1 MPAVP
6 YRSLSDLRNT
16 TTEQM
21 IPGLVDAIRYNDQ
34 LSALMIGNAFVTDRP
49 QIKLNRI
56 AERSAASV
64 VAAGGT
70 ITSVALSAT
79 AATFDFDTIV
89 SQFEVASQGYN
100 QYSSYTDVKAAE
112 MVEAAKR
119 IGRTIASNIFVS
131 GTNTVG
137 LNVQNINSAAVATSG
152 ALKLADLDNL
162 SDLVLSKSANM
173 AFIGKPASV
182 NAVVRELRSTA
193 GGLQY
198 SDLAG
203 TAFTVPQYLGIPL
216 VKSEFA
222 TAGELWLVNLDDY
235 KLGFGNYSDMSYGI
249 FGLQEV
255 GPAEARLATISRL
268 YASIFTVL
276 FNTAGA
282 GKLTNV
288 G

>member
-1 MPAVP
+1 MATF
-6 YRSLSDLRNT
+6 RSLSDLRNT

-21 IPGLVDAIRYNDQ
+21 IPGLIDAIRYNDQ
-34 LSALMIGNAFVTDRP
+34 LTALMVGNSFVTDRP

-56 AERSAASV
+56 ASRSAAPI

-70 ITSVALSAT
+70 ITSVALSAN

-89 SQFEVASQGYN
+89 SQFEVASQGNN
-100 QYSSYTDVKAAE
+100 QYSSFTDVVASE
-112 MVEAAKR
+112 MVEAAKA
-119 IGRTIASNIFVS
+119 ISLTIATNIFTN
-131 GTNTVG
+131 GTNTVS
-137 LNVQNINSAAVATSG
+137 LTNQNINSAAVATSG

-173 AFIGKPASV
+173 AFIGRPAVV

-203 TAFTVPQYLGIPL
+203 TTFTVPQYLGIPL
-216 VKSEFA
+216 VKSQFA
-222 TAGELWLVNLDDY
+222 PAGELYLVNMDDY
-235 KLGFGNYSDMSYGI
+235 KIGFGTYADMQYGP
-249 FGLQEV
+249 FGYQEIGNV
-255 GPAEARLATISRL
+255 EARLAKLYRL
-268 YASIFTVL
+268 YASVFSVL

-282 GKLTNV
+282 GKLTNC